1 MTASSQRVSSAELS
15 PSSAQVYAAK
25 AVSSHSFW
33 YFVFLLHISASAG
46 TQQGARRGGGQTS
59 TLAAAVGAKNVA
71 AKI

>member
-46 TQQGARRGGGQTS
+46 TRQGARRGGTS
-59 TLAAAVGAKNVA
+59 MLAAAVGAKNVA